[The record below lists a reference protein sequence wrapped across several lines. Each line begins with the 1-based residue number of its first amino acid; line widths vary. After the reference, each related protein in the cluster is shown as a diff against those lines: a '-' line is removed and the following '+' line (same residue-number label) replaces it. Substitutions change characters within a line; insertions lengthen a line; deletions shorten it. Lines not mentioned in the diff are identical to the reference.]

1 MLQRTQRVLGNSSK
15 KNEGLGGRKKQCLCC
30 WQVEVASSSSVGKK
44 RNEESIC
51 NCLVDIVEEVVGMPP
66 MGMKRVDG
74 FAEEVEVDDERDS
87 VGSGCEAA
95 GDHERPVDAVGA
107 GEEALEGDSGRRRVR
122 VVVGIV

>member
-1 MLQRTQRVLGNSSK
+1 M
-15 KNEGLGGRKKQCLCC
+15 
-30 WQVEVASSSSVGKK
+30 GKK
-44 RNEESIC
+44 RRNEEKLKR

-66 MGMKRVDG
+66 MCMKRVDG

-95 GDHERPVDAVGA
+95 GDHERPVEAVGT
-107 GEEALEGDSGRRRVR
+107 GEEALEGDSGRRRVG

>member
-1 MLQRTQRVLGNSSK
+1 
-15 KNEGLGGRKKQCLCC
+15 
-30 WQVEVASSSSVGKK
+30 VGKK

-51 NCLVDIVEEVVGMPP
+51 NCLVDIVEEIVGMPP
-66 MGMKRVDG
+66 MGMKRVDS

-95 GDHERPVDAVGA
+95 GDHECPVEAVGA
-107 GEEALEGDSGRRRVR
+107 GEEALEGHSGGRRVG